1 MREALPVMKP
11 KEVIAALEKAG
22 FELRR
27 QTGSHAI
34 MYKPGIRRSISIPQH
49 PKDLPKGTLRAII
62 REAGL
67 TKDEF
72 LKLL

>member
-1 MREALPVMKP
+1 MKQDLPVMKP
-11 KEVIAALEKAG
+11 REVVAALQKAG

-27 QTGSHAI
+27 QTGSHII
-34 MYKPGIRRSISIPQH
+34 MYKPGIRHAISIPQH

-67 TKDEF
+67 TRDEF

>member
-1 MREALPVMKP
+1 VREDLPVMKP

-22 FELRR
+22 FELKR

-34 MYKPGIRRSISIPQH
+34 MYKPGIRRPISIPQH
-49 PKDLPKGTLRAII
+49 LKDLPKGTLRAII

-67 TKDEF
+67 TRDEF
-72 LKLL
+72 SKLL